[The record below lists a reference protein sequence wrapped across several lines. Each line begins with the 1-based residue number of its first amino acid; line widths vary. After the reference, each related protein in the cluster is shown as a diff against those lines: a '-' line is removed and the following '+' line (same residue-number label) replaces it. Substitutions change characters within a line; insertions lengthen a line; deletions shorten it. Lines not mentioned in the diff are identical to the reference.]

1 MFRSLVRCSGYNAF
15 FSKNKLLAAVNI
27 SKGDTIIVR
36 SEQDENELKIL
47 NKCLKRLEKRSDIL
61 DTYSFEVRVLD
72 EEQREEE
79 RREIDRLAE
88 MSLEHAKRN

>member
-36 SEQDENELKIL
+36 GEQEENELKIL
-47 NKCLKRLEKRSDIL
+47 NKHLKRLEMRSDIL
-61 DTYSFEVRVLD
+61 DTYILD

>member
-36 SEQDENELKIL
+36 GEHEENELKIL

-61 DTYSFEVRVLD
+61 DTYLD